1 MNLWWLAILCMGVGI
16 LLLTIIIILNRYL
29 SDEWIVRQL
38 GSSRFRLIA
47 IIGVSSMVAIVSFL
61 DWAILQQNKERAR
74 KSIGRELSIV
84 LTSAAERLDSLVE
97 QRKTFLLRHSYFNW
111 AGIPN
116 LQKSPNAC

>member
-1 MNLWWLAILCMGVGI
+1 MGVGI